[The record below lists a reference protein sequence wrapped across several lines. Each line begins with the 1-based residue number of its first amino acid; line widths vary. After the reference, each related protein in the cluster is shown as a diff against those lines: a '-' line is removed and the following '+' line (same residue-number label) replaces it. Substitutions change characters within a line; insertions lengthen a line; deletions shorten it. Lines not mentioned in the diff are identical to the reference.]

1 MKFFLLLLVLQV
13 TYSCQNSEDVIV
25 YRDRA
30 ASLSTPEGFR
40 HVTEKFGEL
49 KVKEGDHTGQS
60 KITPWSSWWFPTK
73 DKFMFAHTDRSKLAP
88 LEKYDLYNER
98 TSGQLTQAAI
108 YEEKNIYDEREVN
121 WAGLC
126 HAWAVASVLHQE
138 PRFIISRRDID
149 FSVAD
154 QKALLLK
161 SYENVSGLE
170 IYGHRFDGGPNDVYE
185 DVYPDQFHRLA
196 QHYLFEKKL
205 PFLMDYDPSF
215 PVWTVPVYKIKFTI
229 TKTDESS
236 AFVRA
241 WVEFASPFVENPN
254 FVGTKKSVK
263 MYEYNLYGTWV
274 NGELIVNGSEWINAS
289 SYDHP
294 DFLIGYPSNVKRGSL
309 NKELKVEQIDEIIK
323 AKLIEVRE

>member
-25 YRDRA
+25 YRDLA
-30 ASLSTPEGFR
+30 ASQSTPEGYR
-40 HVTEKFGEL
+40 QVTESYGEL
-49 KVKEGDHTGQS
+49 KVQVGDHTGES

-73 DKFMFAHTDRSKLAP
+73 DTFMFAHTDRSKLAP
-88 LEKYDLYNER
+88 LEKYDLFNER
-98 TSGQLTQAAI
+98 TSGQPTQAAS
-108 YEEKNIYDEREVN
+108 YEEQEIYDEREVN

-138 PRFIISRRDID
+138 PRYIVSRKDIE
-149 FSVAD
+149 FGIAD

-185 DVYPDQFHRLA
+185 DIYPDQFHRLA
-196 QHYLFEKKL
+196 QHFLFEKKL

-229 TKTDESS
+229 NKIDESS
-236 AFVRA
+236 AGVKA
-241 WVEFASPFVENPN
+241 WVEIASPFVESPN

-263 MYEYNLYGTWV
+263 FYEYNLYGQWV
-274 NGELIVNGSEWINAS
+274 NDELIVNGSEWVNAS
-289 SYDHP
+289 AFDHP
-294 DFLIGYPSNVKRGSL
+294 DFVIAYPSKVVRGSL
-309 NKELKVEQIDEIIK
+309 NKELKIEQIDEIVK
-323 AKLIEVRE
+323 ARFVDVRE